1 MCFSE
6 WLRCQAIP
14 YNADFLH
21 RNLLSWSMPERDALW
36 STWLHHAW
44 QEEGSAVRRLVDW
57 AWQGGEKAHLDDE
70 AVRLAGIALAW
81 LLTTPNRYL
90 RDAATKASVALF
102 QERLSLLPDLLRR
115 FKDVDDLYVSERLY
129 AVAYGCVMRAAHDA
143 GRWDEIATVAQTVF
157 DLVFADGD
165 PPPHI
170 LLRDYARG
178 VVEPS
183 S

>member
-1 MCFSE
+1 M
-6 WLRCQAIP
+6 
-14 YNADFLH
+14 
-21 RNLLSWSMPERDALW
+21 
-36 STWLHHAW
+36 
-44 QEEGSAVRRLVDW
+44 
-57 AWQGGEKAHLDDE
+57 
-70 AVRLAGIALAW
+70 
-81 LLTTPNRYL
+81 
-90 RDAATKASVALF
+90 ALF

-178 VVEPS
+178 VVERALDLDLDVDVEAEKS
-183 S
+183 SSAVFLAVAR